1 MLKTICYM
9 SDSRDYESLENLEA
23 LYSKAKENNAK
34 HDITGILIYHNGNFL
49 QVLEGQRDHVDYAY
63 EKIRL
68 DSRHKNILK
77 VINIE
82 VEQRIFEDYNFGFTV
97 IDSNKEFG
105 ELYDYLEWLKNAEN
119 KFANKVITM
128 VENFIRTI
136 S

>member
-1 MLKTICYM
+1 M